1 MSLVPLRRKIRAVH
15 RPVREARLFAKG
27 MKSPRH
33 PMVVHIIPNRRSN
46 LSCAFCNEFD
56 DRSAPV
62 GTEEILRRVDRLAR
76 LGNTLISMG
85 GGEPLLHPEL
95 ETFIRS
101 SAASAG
107 TASSPA

>member
-15 RPVREARLFAKG
+15 RRVREARLFAKA

-33 PMVVHIIPNRRSN
+33 PMVVHIIPIRRSN
-46 LSCAFCNEFD
+46 LSCTSCNEFD

-62 GTEEILRRVDRLAR
+62 GTEEMLRRVDQLAR
-76 LGNTLISMG
+76 LGNTLITIG

-101 SAASAG
+101 SAG